1 MLTTEI
7 SEARQKMKAFDE
19 IDLKRWEDILN
30 HLKKLAA
37 FTVTLKNINNGLELL
52 VTGEDV
58 ENDSPLEN
66 IDRHRN
72 GLIPITSPQL
82 QNTYHNR
89 NNSEMMSTT
98 LNNFSSTNNVE
109 SNEIRSSIASA
120 NTESIGRTG
129 DAGRHN
135 NERPTTTLKKAATR
149 EITEYTLPTDSGGKI
164 SHAIICTIE
173 DTIARWHRMCGDA
186 PLWVP
191 DCNHAGI
198 ATQVVVVEKN

>member
-1 MLTTEI
+1 MLTTQI
-7 SEARQKMKAFDE
+7 NEARQKMKAFDE

-82 QNTYHNR
+82 QNTYHNQ
-89 NNSEMMSTT
+89 NNSKMMSTI

-135 NERPTTTLKKAATR
+135 NERPTTTLVRNRAA
-149 EITEYTLPTDSGGKI
+149 EIPFEHRRFYPLRWRMDS
-164 SHAIICTIE
+164 
-173 DTIARWHRMCGDA
+173 
-186 PLWVP
+186 
-191 DCNHAGI
+191 
-198 ATQVVVVEKN
+198 